1 MTTVQYTSRRGTKLY
16 FTLGA
21 TLTIVLIVS
30 MLLFPGPWSVFI
42 YTAAASLA
50 GAAVLMFTMGCANIY
65 HRIKMQQIERQ
76 QARYFA
82 SHHHQNV
89 FYDGQLLLPATL
101 PASRAVIEATPETV
115 NPATMP
121 RLLDVLHSW
130 QYPIVFV
137 GPQQSGKTNSAI
149 ASAAAL
155 NLPILFIGLR
165 NETKYH
171 CQNMTVYSEERRAGS
186 VARGIAAAM
195 AALTDYTPQV
205 IFIDDLINIGLL
217 VDVEPLIVSLAT
229 QAMAHKKR
237 VYFTVQA
244 TDKASMGL
252 AKYGAQL
259 KTNFALL
266 EVPPPIKDA
275 NLRVIGHNDIA
286 TLYEPGDWKNG
297 EAVRLPGPVSFAPVD
312 SDAQFLDDYYRLS
325 KNELCAKY
333 YGPKNGPN
341 WDKLNNRLHKHGLL
355 QRTAPQDK

>member
-21 TLTIVLIVS
+21 TLTVVLIVS

-42 YTAAASLA
+42 YTAAGLLA
-50 GAAVLMFTMGCANIY
+50 GGGILFFAMGCANVY
-65 HRIKMQQIERQ
+65 HRVKMQQIERQ

-89 FYDGQLLLPATL
+89 FYDGQLLLPATV
-101 PASRAVIEATPETV
+101 PTHRPQVVDATPETV
-115 NPATMP
+115 NPGTLP

-195 AALTDYTPQV
+195 VALTDYTPQV

-266 EVPPPIKDA
+266 EVPPPIKDS

-286 TLYEPGDWKNG
+286 TLYEPGDWKAG

-312 SDAQFLDDYYRLS
+312 SDAQFIKDVESGMS
-325 KNELCAKY
+325 KNQLLKIY
-333 YGPKNGPN
+333 YGYKN
-341 WDKLNNRLHKHGLL
+341 DIKLAELDSRLDKHGLAV
-355 QRTAPQDK
+355 RTA